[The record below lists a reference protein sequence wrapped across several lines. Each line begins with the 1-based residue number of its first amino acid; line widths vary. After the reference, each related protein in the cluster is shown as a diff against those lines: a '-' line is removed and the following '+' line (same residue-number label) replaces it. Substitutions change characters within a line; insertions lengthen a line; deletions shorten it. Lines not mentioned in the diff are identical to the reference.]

1 MEEENISDKKNQN
14 KEKTI
19 NLEKFHNTKEEE
31 VGITEFMCP
40 ENPGFKCVLKHRYSD
55 FIVNE
60 IGMDGKVVWI
70 KESQEDINNKL
81 EEEKKESEKNIKED
95 LTEEKADEIINSKFS
110 QFLDEKEKEELSKL
124 ISNFILK
131 IHQINDCI
139 EVTYAEDKDKRKQ
152 LHECIRQYFPFLDS
166 ETVEYKEKKEKKIK
180 ISYMKRENMFKR
192 RKIFPDKNKNI
203 LLFSL
208 LKRNIDTIGAIEYIS
223 RLLHRTHKTIKFAG
237 NKDKRGITTQR
248 ISSFNTLP
256 SEIVSMTKNK
266 RWNKNIEISNFSFS
280 DKELRLGLLKGN
292 QFCVCF
298 RFVEGLKDIKSDLDL
313 ITNSINEKGFINYF
327 GMQRFGVGNVSTHI
341 IGKYV
346 IKKLWKEAFAK
357 ILSTDNMF
365 DAMKQV
371 GLSTNDVEK
380 EIFDLEDKNKQMTII
395 TDILKILPKFTNES
409 KLLFNYKKIGKNSY
423 QSSFN
428 SLSKQ
433 LQVLYP
439 HSYQS
444 YIWNMTVSYRIKKY
458 GRKLI
463 IGDIV
468 KKHESLYQEK
478 NQEED
483 CDIVDEEENENTD
496 KKSKK
501 NEKNVN
507 DKDDNNNEKMDKI
520 FTDNF
525 DYITEENI
533 DKYNFDDLVIPIVG
547 YEIYYPKNDIKDYI
561 EELLKKDELSFKDF
575 EYQVVNF
582 NSTGYFRKVIEKPL
596 NKVTYEIINHDDPD
610 IDLQT
615 PYYNVES
622 HPKVSGD
629 KYTSI
634 RFVFQLPQSTY
645 ATMLFRELT
654 KISSSGS
661 YQAGLSKN
669 IKETK
674 DN

>member
-1 MEEENISDKKNQN
+1 MEEKNNLENKSQN

-19 NLEKFHNTKEEE
+19 NLEKFNNTKEEE

-70 KESQEDINNKL
+70 KESPEDIKNHFVENK
-81 EEEKKESEKNIKED
+81 EGEKNKEE
-95 LTEEKADEIINSKFS
+95 LTEEKAEEIIKNKFS
-110 QFLDEKEKEELSKL
+110 QFLDEKERENLSKL
-124 ISNFILK
+124 VSNYLLK
-131 IHQINDCI
+131 IHQANDSI
-139 EVTYAEDKDKRKQ
+139 EVTFVEEKDKRRQ
-152 LHECIRQYFPFLDS
+152 LHENIREFFPFLDS
-166 ETVEYKEKKEKKIK
+166 ETIEYKEKKEKKIQ
-180 ISYMKRENMFKR
+180 ISYMKKENMFKR
-192 RKIFPDKNKNI
+192 RKVFPDKNKNI

-208 LKRNIDTIGAIEYIS
+208 LKRNMDTIGAIEYIS

-248 ISSFNTLP
+248 ISSYNTLP
-256 SEIVSMTKNK
+256 NEVINLTKNK
-266 RWNKNIEISNFSFS
+266 RWNKNIEISNYSFS

-298 RFVEGLKDIKSDLDL
+298 RFVEGLKDLKSDLDL
-313 ITNSINEKGFINYF
+313 ITKSINEKGFINYF
-327 GMQRFGVGNVSTHI
+327 GMQRFGVGSVSTHI

-346 IKKLWKEAFAK
+346 IKKLWKEAFSK
-357 ILSTDNMF
+357 ILSSENMF

-380 EIFDLEDKNKQMTII
+380 EIFDLEDKNKQMTLI

-423 QSSFN
+423 QSAFK

-444 YIWNMTVSYRIKKY
+444 YIWNKTVSYRISKY

-483 CDIVDEEENENTD
+483 CDIGEEEENED
-496 KKSKK
+496 KKNKIEDEKK
-501 NEKNVN
+501 KEKWT
-507 DKDDNNNEKMDKI
+507 KFSLI
-520 FTDNF
+520 
-525 DYITEENI
+525 ILI
-533 DKYNFDDLVIPIVG
+533 IS
-547 YEIYYPKNDIKDYI
+547 
-561 EELLKKDELSFKDF
+561 LKKIL
-575 EYQVVNF
+575 
-582 NSTGYFRKVIEKPL
+582 
-596 NKVTYEIINHDDPD
+596 INTN
-610 IDLQT
+610 L
-615 PYYNVES
+615 
-622 HPKVSGD
+622 
-629 KYTSI
+629 
-634 RFVFQLPQSTY
+634 
-645 ATMLFRELT
+645 
-654 KISSSGS
+654 KI
-661 YQAGLSKN
+661 
-669 IKETK
+669 
-674 DN
+674 

>member
-1 MEEENISDKKNQN
+1 MEEENKIEEKNENKKV
-14 KEKTI
+14 EKTI
-19 NLEKFHNTKEEE
+19 NLEKFNNTKEEE

-60 IGMDGKVVWI
+60 IDVNGNVVWL
-70 KESQEDINNKL
+70 KESNEDINDSNIISS
-81 EEEKKESEKNIKED
+81 EKKEGED
-95 LTEEKADEIINSKFS
+95 RKIEQLNEEKAEEIIKKIFS
-110 QFLDEKEKEELSKL
+110 TFLNEKEREDLNKL
-124 ISNFILK
+124 IVNYIYK
-131 IHQINDCI
+131 QHQINDSI
-139 EVTYAEDKDKRKQ
+139 EVNFIEDKEKRRQ
-152 LHECIRQYFPFLDS
+152 LHENIREHFPFLDS
-166 ETVEYKEKKEKKIK
+166 QTIEDKEIKEKKIK
-180 ISYMKRENMFKR
+180 ITYMTKQNMFKR
-192 RKIFPDKNKNI
+192 RKVFPDKNKNI

-208 LKRNIDTIGAIEYIS
+208 LKRNMDTIGAVEYIS
-223 RLLHRTHKTIKFAG
+223 RLLHRTQKTIKFAG

-248 ISSFNTLP
+248 LSSFNTLP
-256 SEIVSMTKNK
+256 NEIISLTKNK
-266 RWNKNIEISNFSFS
+266 RWNKNLEISNFSFS

-313 ITNSINEKGFINYF
+313 ITKSINEKGFINYF

-341 IGKYV
+341 IGKYI
-346 IKKLWKEAFAK
+346 IKKKWKEAFAK
-357 ILSTDNMF
+357 IISTDNMF

-371 GLSTNDVEK
+371 GLGKDVEK
-380 EIFDLEDKNKQMTII
+380 EIFDIEDKTKQMTII

-409 KLLFNYKKIGKNSY
+409 KLLFNYKKCGKNSY
-423 QSSFN
+423 QSSFK

-444 YIWNMTVSYRIKKY
+444 YIWNMTVSYRISKY

-483 CDIVDEEENENTD
+483 CDIQEEEDKNENSE
-496 KKSKK
+496 KKL
-501 NEKNVN
+501 
-507 DKDDNNNEKMDKI
+507 EKMDKI

-533 DKYNFDDLVIPIVG
+533 NKYSFYDLVIPIVG

-561 EELLKKDELSFKDF
+561 EDLLKKDDLSFKDF
-575 EYQVVNF
+575 EYQAVNF

-596 NKVTYEIINHDDPD
+596 NVVSYDIIKHDDPD

-615 PYYNVES
+615 PYYNVEP

-654 KISSSGS
+654 KSSSSGS

-669 IKETK
+669 IKESK

>member
-1 MEEENISDKKNQN
+1 MEEKNNSETKN
-14 KEKTI
+14 KEKEREI
-19 NLEKFHNTKEEE
+19 NLEKFNHIREEE
-31 VGITEFMCP
+31 VGITQFMCP
-40 ENPGFKCVLKHRYSD
+40 ENPGFKCILKHRYSD

-60 IGMDGKVVWI
+60 IGVDGKVVWI
-70 KESQEDINNKL
+70 KESPQDIQLVENK
-81 EEEKKESEKNIKED
+81 EGDKEKKEE
-95 LTEEKADEIINSKFS
+95 LTEEKAEEIIKNIFS
-110 QFLDEKEKEELSKL
+110 EFLNEKEREGLSKL
-124 ISNFILK
+124 VSNYLLK
-131 IHQINDCI
+131 VHVLNDSI
-139 EVTYAEDKDKRKQ
+139 EVTFMDDKEKRKK
-152 LHECIRQYFPFLDS
+152 LHETIREYFPFLDS
-166 ETVEYKEKKEKKIK
+166 ETIEYKEIKIKRIK
-180 ISYMKRENMFKR
+180 ISYMTKQNMFKR
-192 RKIFPDKNKNI
+192 RKVFPDKNKNV

-208 LKRNIDTIGAIEYIS
+208 LKRNMDTIGAIDYVS
-223 RLLHRTHKTIKFAG
+223 RLLHRTPKTIKFAG

-248 ISSFNTLP
+248 ISSYNTLP
-256 SEIVSMTKNK
+256 NEVINITKNK
-266 RWNKNIEISNFSFS
+266 RWNKNIEISNFAFS

-292 QFCVCF
+292 QFCICF
-298 RFVEGLKDIKSDLDL
+298 RFVEGLKNLKEDLDL
-313 ITNSINEKGFINYF
+313 ITKSINEKGFINYF
-327 GMQRFGVGNVSTHI
+327 GMQRFGVGNISTHI
-341 IGKYV
+341 IGKFV
-346 IKKLWKEAFAK
+346 IKKLWKEAFIK
-357 ILSTDNMF
+357 IVSTDNMF
-365 DAMKQV
+365 EAMKQV
-371 GLSTNDVEK
+371 GLNTNDVEK

-395 TDILKILPKFTNES
+395 TDILKILPKFTNEN

-423 QSSFN
+423 QSAFK

-444 YIWNMTVSYRIKKY
+444 YIWNMSVSYRLSKY

-463 IGDIV
+463 VGDIV

-483 CDIVDEEENENTD
+483 CDCEEEENDEKKKTLEND
-496 KKSKK
+496 NKS
-501 NEKNVN
+501 EKI
-507 DKDDNNNEKMDKI
+507 DKI
-520 FTDNF
+520 FSDNF

-533 DKYNFDDLVIPIVG
+533 NKYSFEDLVIPIVG
-547 YEIYYPKNDIKDYI
+547 YEIYYPKNDVKDYI

-575 EYQVVNF
+575 EYQAVNF

-596 NKVTYEIINHDDPD
+596 NKVTYEIITHDDPD

-615 PYYNVES
+615 PYYNVEP
-622 HPKVSGD
+622 HPKVSGN

-654 KISSSGS
+654 KRSSSGS

-669 IKETK
+669 IKENK

>member
-1 MEEENISDKKNQN
+1 
-14 KEKTI
+14 
-19 NLEKFHNTKEEE
+19 
-31 VGITEFMCP
+31 MCP

-60 IGMDGKVVWI
+60 IDVNGNVVWL
-70 KESQEDINNKL
+70 KESNENINTNVISS
-81 EEEKKESEKNIKED
+81 EKKEGEDKNEE
-95 LTEEKADEIINSKFS
+95 LNEEKVDEIIKNIFS
-110 QFLDEKEKEELSKL
+110 EFLNEKEKESLNKL
-124 ISNFILK
+124 ITNYIYK
-131 IHQINDCI
+131 QHQINDSI
-139 EVTYAEDKDKRKQ
+139 EVNFIEDKDKRRK
-152 LHECIRQYFPFLDS
+152 LHESIREHFPFLDS
-166 ETVEYKEKKEKKIK
+166 STIENKEIKEKKIK
-180 ISYMKRENMFKR
+180 ITYMTKQNMFKR
-192 RKIFPDKNKNI
+192 RKVFPDKNKNI

-208 LKRNIDTIGAIEYIS
+208 LKRNMDTIGAIEYIS

-248 ISSFNTLP
+248 LSSFNTLP
-256 SEIVSMTKNK
+256 NEIISLTKNK
-266 RWNKNIEISNFSFS
+266 RWNKNLEISNFSFS

-298 RFVEGLKDIKSDLDL
+298 RFVEGLKNIKSDLDL
-313 ITNSINEKGFINYF
+313 ITKSINEKGFINYF
-327 GMQRFGVGNVSTHI
+327 GMQRFGVGNISTHI
-341 IGKYV
+341 IGKYI
-346 IKKLWKEAFAK
+346 IKKKWKEAFAA
-357 ILSTDNMF
+357 IISTDNMF
-365 DAMKQV
+365 DAMKQI
-371 GLSTNDVEK
+371 GLGKDVEK
-380 EIFDLEDKNKQMTII
+380 EIFDIEDKTKQMTII

-409 KLLFNYKKIGKNSY
+409 KLLSNYKKCGKNSY
-423 QSSFN
+423 QSSFK

-444 YIWNMTVSYRIKKY
+444 YIWNMTVSYRISKY

-483 CDIVDEEENENTD
+483 CDIPEEEDKNEN
-496 KKSKK
+496 S
-501 NEKNVN
+501 EKQI
-507 DKDDNNNEKMDKI
+507 EKMDKI

-533 DKYNFDDLVIPIVG
+533 NKYNFDDLVIPIVG
-547 YEIYYPKNDIKDYI
+547 YEIYYPKNDIKNYI
-561 EELLKKDELSFKDF
+561 EDLLKKDDLSFKDF
-575 EYQVVNF
+575 EYQAVNF

-596 NKVTYEIINHDDPD
+596 NVVSYEIIKHDDPD

-615 PYYNVES
+615 PYYNVEP

-654 KISSSGS
+654 KSSSSGS

-669 IKETK
+669 IKESK

>member
-1 MEEENISDKKNQN
+1 MEVENNLEKKNQN
-14 KEKTI
+14 KEKVI
-19 NLEKFHNTKEEE
+19 NLEKFNNIKEEE

-40 ENPGFKCVLKHRYSD
+40 ANPGFKCVLKHRYSD

-70 KESQEDINNKL
+70 KESQEDISNILAENK
-81 EEEKKESEKNIKED
+81 EEDKIKKEE
-95 LTEEKADEIINSKFS
+95 LTEEKAEEIIKNKFS
-110 QFLDEKEKEELSKL
+110 QFLNGKEKEGLSNL
-124 ISNFILK
+124 VSNYILK
-131 IHQINDCI
+131 VHQVNDSI
-139 EVTYAEDKDKRKQ
+139 EVNFLDDKDKRRQ
-152 LHECIRQYFPFLDS
+152 LHENIREYFPFLDS
-166 ETVEYKEKKEKKIK
+166 ETIEYKEIKEKKIK
-180 ISYMKRENMFKR
+180 IRYMTKENMFKR
-192 RKIFPDKNKNI
+192 RKVFPDKNKNI

-208 LKRNIDTIGAIEYIS
+208 LKRNMDTIGAIEYIS
-223 RLLHRTHKTIKFAG
+223 RLLHRTPKTIKFAG

-248 ISSFNTLP
+248 ISCYNTLP
-256 SEIVSMTKNK
+256 NEVINITKNK
-266 RWNKNIEISNFSFS
+266 RWNKNVEISNFSFS

-298 RFVEGLKDIKSDLDL
+298 RFVEGLKNIKSDLDL
-313 ITNSINEKGFINYF
+313 ITKSINEKGFINYF
-327 GMQRFGVGNVSTHI
+327 GMQRFGVGNVPTHI
-341 IGKYV
+341 IGKFV

-357 ILSTDNMF
+357 ILTTEAMF

-371 GLSTNDVEK
+371 GLTAIDVQK

-395 TDILKILPKFTNES
+395 TDILKILPKFTNEN

-423 QSSFN
+423 QSAFK

-444 YIWNMTVSYRIKKY
+444 YIWNKTVSHRISKY

-483 CDIVDEEENENTD
+483 CDIGDEEENDD
-496 KKSKK
+496 KKNKIK
-501 NEKNVN
+501 EEENK
-507 DKDDNNNEKMDKI
+507 NEKMDKI
-520 FTDNF
+520 FIDNF
-525 DYITEENI
+525 DYITEGNI
-533 DKYNFDDLVIPIVG
+533 NKYKFEDLVIPIVG

-575 EYQVVNF
+575 EYQSVNF

-596 NKVTYEIINHDDPD
+596 NNVTYEIINHDEPD

-615 PYYNVES
+615 PYYNVEP
-622 HPKVSGD
+622 HPKVSGS

-654 KISSSGS
+654 KKSSSGT
-661 YQAGLSKN
+661 YQAGLSKD
-669 IKETK
+669 IKESK
-674 DN
+674 ENQ

>member
-1 MEEENISDKKNQN
+1 MEVENNLEKKNQN
-14 KEKTI
+14 KEKVI
-19 NLEKFHNTKEEE
+19 NLEKFNNIKEEE

-70 KESQEDINNKL
+70 KESQEDISNILAENK
-81 EEEKKESEKNIKED
+81 EEDKIKKEE
-95 LTEEKADEIINSKFS
+95 LTEEKAEEIIKNKFS
-110 QFLDEKEKEELSKL
+110 QFLNGKEKEGLSNL
-124 ISNFILK
+124 VSNYILK
-131 IHQINDCI
+131 VHQVNDSI
-139 EVTYAEDKDKRKQ
+139 EVNFLDDKDKRRQ
-152 LHECIRQYFPFLDS
+152 LHENIREYFPFLDS
-166 ETVEYKEKKEKKIK
+166 ETIEYKEIKEKKIK
-180 ISYMKRENMFKR
+180 IRYMTKENMFKR
-192 RKIFPDKNKNI
+192 RKVFPDKNKNI

-208 LKRNIDTIGAIEYIS
+208 LKRNMDTIGAIEYIS
-223 RLLHRTHKTIKFAG
+223 RLLHRTPKTIKFAG

-248 ISSFNTLP
+248 ISCYNTLP
-256 SEIVSMTKNK
+256 NEVINITKNK
-266 RWNKNIEISNFSFS
+266 RWNKNVEISNFSFS

-298 RFVEGLKDIKSDLDL
+298 RFVEGLKNIKSDLDL
-313 ITNSINEKGFINYF
+313 ITKSINEKGFINYF
-327 GMQRFGVGNVSTHI
+327 GMQRFGVGNVPTHI
-341 IGKYV
+341 IGKFV

-357 ILSTDNMF
+357 ILTTEAMF

-371 GLSTNDVEK
+371 GLTAIDVQK

-395 TDILKILPKFTNES
+395 TDILKILPKFTNEN

-423 QSSFN
+423 QSAFK

-444 YIWNMTVSYRIKKY
+444 YIWNKTVSHRISKY

-483 CDIVDEEENENTD
+483 CDIGDEEENDD
-496 KKSKK
+496 KKNKIK
-501 NEKNVN
+501 EEENK
-507 DKDDNNNEKMDKI
+507 NEKMDKI
-520 FTDNF
+520 FIDNF
-525 DYITEENI
+525 DYITEGNI
-533 DKYNFDDLVIPIVG
+533 NKYKFEDLVIPIVG

-575 EYQVVNF
+575 EYQSVNF

-596 NKVTYEIINHDDPD
+596 NNVTYEIINHDEPD

-615 PYYNVES
+615 PYYNVEP
-622 HPKVSGD
+622 HPKVSGS

-654 KISSSGS
+654 KKSSSGT
-661 YQAGLSKN
+661 YQAGLSKD
-669 IKETK
+669 IKESK
-674 DN
+674 ENQ

>member
-1 MEEENISDKKNQN
+1 MEEENKIEEKNKNKKV
-14 KEKTI
+14 EKTI
-19 NLEKFHNTKEEE
+19 NLEKFNNTKEEE

-60 IGMDGKVVWI
+60 IDVNGNVVWL
-70 KESQEDINNKL
+70 KESNEDINDSNIISS
-81 EEEKKESEKNIKED
+81 EKKEGED
-95 LTEEKADEIINSKFS
+95 GKIEQLNEEKAEEIIKKIFS
-110 QFLDEKEKEELSKL
+110 SFLNEKEREDLNKL
-124 ISNFILK
+124 IVNYIYK
-131 IHQINDCI
+131 QHQINDSI
-139 EVTYAEDKDKRKQ
+139 EVNFIEDKEKRRQ
-152 LHECIRQYFPFLDS
+152 LHENIREHFPFLDS
-166 ETVEYKEKKEKKIK
+166 QTIEDKEIKEKKIK
-180 ISYMKRENMFKR
+180 ITYMTKQNMFKR
-192 RKIFPDKNKNI
+192 RKVFPDKNKNI

-208 LKRNIDTIGAIEYIS
+208 LKRNMDTIGAVEYIS
-223 RLLHRTHKTIKFAG
+223 RLLHRTQKTIKFAG

-248 ISSFNTLP
+248 LSSFNTLP
-256 SEIVSMTKNK
+256 KEIISLTKNK
-266 RWNKNIEISNFSFS
+266 RWNKNLEISNFSFS

-313 ITNSINEKGFINYF
+313 ITKSINEKGFINYF

-341 IGKYV
+341 IGKYI
-346 IKKLWKEAFAK
+346 IKKKWKEAFAK
-357 ILSTDNMF
+357 IISTDNMF

-371 GLSTNDVEK
+371 GLGKDVEK
-380 EIFDLEDKNKQMTII
+380 EIFDIEDKTKQMTII

-409 KLLFNYKKIGKNSY
+409 KLLFNYKKCGKNSY
-423 QSSFN
+423 QSSFK

-444 YIWNMTVSYRIKKY
+444 YIWNMTVSYRISKY

-483 CDIVDEEENENTD
+483 CDIQEEEDKNENSE
-496 KKSKK
+496 KKL
-501 NEKNVN
+501 
-507 DKDDNNNEKMDKI
+507 EKMDKI

-533 DKYNFDDLVIPIVG
+533 NKYSFYDLVIPIVG

-561 EELLKKDELSFKDF
+561 EDLLKKDDLSFKDF
-575 EYQVVNF
+575 EYQAVNF

-596 NKVTYEIINHDDPD
+596 NVVSYDIIKHDDPD

-615 PYYNVES
+615 PYYNVEP

-654 KISSSGS
+654 KSSSSGS

-669 IKETK
+669 IKESK

>member
-1 MEEENISDKKNQN
+1 MEEENKIEEKNENKKV
-14 KEKTI
+14 EKTI
-19 NLEKFHNTKEEE
+19 NLEKFNNTKEEE

-60 IGMDGKVVWI
+60 IDVNGNVVWL
-70 KESQEDINNKL
+70 KESNEDINDSNIISS
-81 EEEKKESEKNIKED
+81 EKKEGED
-95 LTEEKADEIINSKFS
+95 GKIEQLNEEKAEEIIKKIFS
-110 QFLDEKEKEELSKL
+110 SFLNEKEREDLNKL
-124 ISNFILK
+124 IVNYIYK
-131 IHQINDCI
+131 QHQINDSI
-139 EVTYAEDKDKRKQ
+139 EVNFIEDKEKRRQ
-152 LHECIRQYFPFLDS
+152 LHENIREHFPFLDS
-166 ETVEYKEKKEKKIK
+166 QTIEDKEIKEKKIK
-180 ISYMKRENMFKR
+180 ITYMTKQNMFKR
-192 RKIFPDKNKNI
+192 RKVFPDKNKNI

-208 LKRNIDTIGAIEYIS
+208 LKRNMDTIGAVEYIS
-223 RLLHRTHKTIKFAG
+223 RLLHRTQKTIKFAG

-248 ISSFNTLP
+248 LSSFNTLP
-256 SEIVSMTKNK
+256 NEIISLTKNK
-266 RWNKNIEISNFSFS
+266 RWNKNLEISNFSFS

-313 ITNSINEKGFINYF
+313 ITKSINEKGFINYF

-341 IGKYV
+341 IGKYI
-346 IKKLWKEAFAK
+346 IKKKWKEAFAK
-357 ILSTDNMF
+357 IISTDNMF

-371 GLSTNDVEK
+371 GLGKDVEK
-380 EIFDLEDKNKQMTII
+380 EIFDIEDKTKQMTII

-409 KLLFNYKKIGKNSY
+409 KLLFNYKKCGKNSY
-423 QSSFN
+423 QSSFK

-444 YIWNMTVSYRIKKY
+444 YIWNMTVSYRISKY

-483 CDIVDEEENENTD
+483 CDIQEEEDKNENSE
-496 KKSKK
+496 KKL
-501 NEKNVN
+501 
-507 DKDDNNNEKMDKI
+507 EKMDKI

-533 DKYNFDDLVIPIVG
+533 NKYSFYDLVIPIVG

-561 EELLKKDELSFKDF
+561 EDLLKKDDLSFKDF
-575 EYQVVNF
+575 EYQAVNF

-596 NKVTYEIINHDDPD
+596 NVVSYDIIKHDDPD

-615 PYYNVES
+615 PYYNVEP

-654 KISSSGS
+654 KSSSSGS

-669 IKETK
+669 IKESK
-674 DN
+674 DNY

>member
-1 MEEENISDKKNQN
+1 MEEENKIEEKNENKKT
-14 KEKTI
+14 EKQI
-19 NLEKFHNTKEEE
+19 NLEKFNNTKEEE

-60 IGMDGKVVWI
+60 IDVNGNVVWL
-70 KESQEDINNKL
+70 KESNENINTNVISS
-81 EEEKKESEKNIKED
+81 EKKEGEDKNEE
-95 LTEEKADEIINSKFS
+95 LNEEKVDEIIKNIFS
-110 QFLDEKEKEELSKL
+110 EFLNEKEKESLNKL
-124 ISNFILK
+124 ITNYIYK
-131 IHQINDCI
+131 QHQINDSI
-139 EVTYAEDKDKRKQ
+139 EVNFIEDKDKRRK
-152 LHECIRQYFPFLDS
+152 LHESIREHFPFLDS
-166 ETVEYKEKKEKKIK
+166 STIENKEIKEKKIK
-180 ISYMKRENMFKR
+180 ITYMTKQNMFKR
-192 RKIFPDKNKNI
+192 RKVFPDKNKNI

-208 LKRNIDTIGAIEYIS
+208 LKRNMDTIGAIEYIS

-248 ISSFNTLP
+248 LSSFNTLP
-256 SEIVSMTKNK
+256 NEIISLTKNK
-266 RWNKNIEISNFSFS
+266 RWNKNLEISNFSFS

-298 RFVEGLKDIKSDLDL
+298 RFVEGLKNIKSDLDL
-313 ITNSINEKGFINYF
+313 ITKSINEKGFINYF
-327 GMQRFGVGNVSTHI
+327 GMQRFGVGNISTHI
-341 IGKYV
+341 IGKYI
-346 IKKLWKEAFAK
+346 IKKKWKEAFAA
-357 ILSTDNMF
+357 IISTDNMF
-365 DAMKQV
+365 DAMKQI
-371 GLSTNDVEK
+371 GLGKDVEK
-380 EIFDLEDKNKQMTII
+380 EIFDIEDKTKQMTII

-409 KLLFNYKKIGKNSY
+409 KLLSNYKKCGKNSY
-423 QSSFN
+423 QSSFK

-444 YIWNMTVSYRIKKY
+444 YIWNMTVSYRISKY

-483 CDIVDEEENENTD
+483 CDIPEEEDKNEN
-496 KKSKK
+496 S
-501 NEKNVN
+501 EKQI
-507 DKDDNNNEKMDKI
+507 EKMDKI

-533 DKYNFDDLVIPIVG
+533 NKYNFDDLVIPIVG
-547 YEIYYPKNDIKDYI
+547 YEIYYPKNDIKNYI
-561 EELLKKDELSFKDF
+561 EDLLKKDDLSFKDF
-575 EYQVVNF
+575 EYQAVNF

-596 NKVTYEIINHDDPD
+596 NVVSYEIIKHDDPD

-615 PYYNVES
+615 PYYNVEP

-654 KISSSGS
+654 KSSSSGS

-669 IKETK
+669 IKESK

>member
-1 MEEENISDKKNQN
+1 MEEENNPEKKNQN
-14 KEKTI
+14 KEKVI
-19 NLEKFHNTKEEE
+19 NLDKFNNTKEEE

-60 IGMDGKVVWI
+60 IGVDGKVVWI
-70 KESQEDINNKL
+70 KESENDLNNQLVENK
-81 EEEKKESEKNIKED
+81 EGEKKEE
-95 LTEEKADEIINSKFS
+95 LTEEKAEEIINNNFS
-110 QFLDEKEKEELSKL
+110 QFLDENEKESLSKL
-124 ISNFILK
+124 ISNYILK
-131 IHQINDCI
+131 IHQTNDSI
-139 EVTYAEDKDKRKQ
+139 EVNFIDDKDKRRQ
-152 LHECIRQYFPFLDS
+152 LHENIRQYFPFLDS
-166 ETVEYKEKKEKKIK
+166 ETIEYKEIKEKKIK
-180 ISYMKRENMFKR
+180 ISYMTKQNMFKR
-192 RKIFPDKNKNI
+192 RKIFPDKNKNV

-208 LKRNIDTIGAIEYIS
+208 LKRNIDTIGAIEYVS
-223 RLLHRTHKTIKFAG
+223 RLLHRTPKTIKFAG

-256 SEIVSMTKNK
+256 NELINLTKNK
-266 RWNKNIEISNFSFS
+266 RWNKNIEINNFSFS

-298 RFVEGLKDIKSDLDL
+298 RFVEGLNDIKKNLDL

-327 GMQRFGVGNVSTHI
+327 GMQRFGVGNTSTHI
-341 IGKYV
+341 IGKSI

-357 ILSTDNMF
+357 IISTDNMF
-365 DAMKQV
+365 EAMKQI
-371 GLSTNDVEK
+371 GLKTNDVEK
-380 EIFDLEDKNKQMTII
+380 EIFDLEDKNKQMTLI

-423 QSSFN
+423 QSSFK

-444 YIWNMTVSYRIKKY
+444 YIWNKTVSYRISKY

-483 CDIVDEEENENTD
+483 CDCGEEDN
-496 KKSKK
+496 
-501 NEKNVN
+501 NEKNKTN
-507 DKDDNNNEKMDKI
+507 ENEKNENKNEKMDKI

-533 DKYNFDDLVIPIVG
+533 NKYNFEDLVIPIVG
-547 YEIYYPKNDIKDYI
+547 YEIYYPKNDIKSYI

-575 EYQVVNF
+575 EYQAVNF
-582 NSTGYFRKVIEKPL
+582 NSTGYFRKVVEKPL
-596 NKVTYEIINHDDPD
+596 NNISYEIITHDDPD

-615 PYYNVES
+615 PYYNVEP
-622 HPKVSGD
+622 HPKVSGS

-654 KISSSGS
+654 KSSSSGT

-669 IKETK
+669 IKDIK
-674 DN
+674 DSY

>member
-1 MEEENISDKKNQN
+1 MEEENKIEEKNENKK

-19 NLEKFHNTKEEE
+19 NLEKFNNTKEEE

-60 IGMDGKVVWI
+60 IDVNGNVVWL
-70 KESQEDINNKL
+70 KESNEDINNNNIISS
-81 EEEKKESEKNIKED
+81 EKKEGED
-95 LTEEKADEIINSKFS
+95 GKIEELNEEKADEIIKKIFS
-110 QFLDEKEKEELSKL
+110 EFLNEKEREDLNKL
-124 ISNFILK
+124 IVNYIYK
-131 IHQINDCI
+131 QHQINDSI
-139 EVTYAEDKDKRKQ
+139 EVNFIEDKDKRRQ
-152 LHECIRQYFPFLDS
+152 LHESIREHFPFLDS
-166 ETVEYKEKKEKKIK
+166 QTIEDKEIKEKKIK
-180 ISYMKRENMFKR
+180 ITYMTKQNMFKR
-192 RKIFPDKNKNI
+192 RKVFPDKNKNI

-208 LKRNIDTIGAIEYIS
+208 LKRNMDTIGAVEYIS
-223 RLLHRTHKTIKFAG
+223 RLLHRTQKTIKFAG

-248 ISSFNTLP
+248 LSSFNTLP
-256 SEIVSMTKNK
+256 NEIITLTKNK
-266 RWNKNIEISNFSFS
+266 RWNKNLEISNFSFS

-313 ITNSINEKGFINYF
+313 ITKSINEKGFINYF

-341 IGKYV
+341 IGKYI
-346 IKKLWKEAFAK
+346 IKKKWKEAFSR
-357 ILSTDNMF
+357 IISTDNMF

-371 GLSTNDVEK
+371 GLGKDVEK
-380 EIFDLEDKNKQMTII
+380 EIFEIEDKTKQMTII

-409 KLLFNYKKIGKNSY
+409 KLLFNYKKCGKNSY
-423 QSSFN
+423 QSSFK

-444 YIWNMTVSYRIKKY
+444 YIWNMTVSYRISKY

-483 CDIVDEEENENTD
+483 CDIQEDEEKNENNENSE
-496 KKSKK
+496 KKL
-501 NEKNVN
+501 
-507 DKDDNNNEKMDKI
+507 EKMDKI

-533 DKYNFDDLVIPIVG
+533 NKYSFYDLVIPIVG
-547 YEIYYPKNDIKDYI
+547 YEIYYPKNDVKDYI
-561 EELLKKDELSFKDF
+561 EDLLKKDDLSFKDF
-575 EYQVVNF
+575 EYQAVNF

-596 NKVTYEIINHDDPD
+596 NVVSYDIIKHDDPD

-615 PYYNVES
+615 PYYNVEP

-654 KISSSGS
+654 KSSSSGS

-669 IKETK
+669 IKESK

>member
-1 MEEENISDKKNQN
+1 MEEENKIEEKNENKKV
-14 KEKTI
+14 EKTI
-19 NLEKFHNTKEEE
+19 NLEKFNNTKEEE

-60 IGMDGKVVWI
+60 IDVNGNVVWL
-70 KESQEDINNKL
+70 KESNEDINDSNIISS
-81 EEEKKESEKNIKED
+81 EKKEGED
-95 LTEEKADEIINSKFS
+95 GKIEQLNEEKAEEIIKKIFS
-110 QFLDEKEKEELSKL
+110 SFLNEKEREDLNKL
-124 ISNFILK
+124 IVNYIYK
-131 IHQINDCI
+131 QHQINDSI
-139 EVTYAEDKDKRKQ
+139 EVNFIEDKEKRRQ
-152 LHECIRQYFPFLDS
+152 LHENIREHFPFLDS
-166 ETVEYKEKKEKKIK
+166 QTIEDKEIKEKKIK
-180 ISYMKRENMFKR
+180 ITYMTKQNMFKR
-192 RKIFPDKNKNI
+192 RKVFPDKNKNI

-208 LKRNIDTIGAIEYIS
+208 LKRNMDTIGAVEYIS
-223 RLLHRTHKTIKFAG
+223 RLLHRTQKTIKFAG

-248 ISSFNTLP
+248 LSSFNTLP
-256 SEIVSMTKNK
+256 NEIISLTKNK
-266 RWNKNIEISNFSFS
+266 RWNKNLEISNFSFS

-313 ITNSINEKGFINYF
+313 ITKSINEKGFINYF

-341 IGKYV
+341 IGKYI
-346 IKKLWKEAFAK
+346 IKKKWKEAFAK
-357 ILSTDNMF
+357 IISTDNMF

-371 GLSTNDVEK
+371 GLGKDVEK
-380 EIFDLEDKNKQMTII
+380 EIFDIEDKAKQMTII

-409 KLLFNYKKIGKNSY
+409 KLLFNYKKCGKNSY
-423 QSSFN
+423 QSSFK

-444 YIWNMTVSYRIKKY
+444 YIWNMTVSYRISKY

-483 CDIVDEEENENTD
+483 CDIQEEEDKNENSE
-496 KKSKK
+496 KKL
-501 NEKNVN
+501 
-507 DKDDNNNEKMDKI
+507 EKMDKI

-533 DKYNFDDLVIPIVG
+533 NKYSFYDLVIPIVG

-561 EELLKKDELSFKDF
+561 EDLLKKDDLSFKDF
-575 EYQVVNF
+575 EYQAVNF

-596 NKVTYEIINHDDPD
+596 NVVSYDIIKHDDPD

-622 HPKVSGD
+622 HPKVSGN

-634 RFVFQLPQSTY
+634 RFIFQLPQSTY

-654 KISSSGS
+654 KSSSSGS

-669 IKETK
+669 IKESK

>member
-1 MEEENISDKKNQN
+1 MEEKNNLENKSQN

-19 NLEKFHNTKEEE
+19 NLEKFNNTKEEE

-70 KESQEDINNKL
+70 KESPEDIKNQFVENK
-81 EEEKKESEKNIKED
+81 EGEKNKEE
-95 LTEEKADEIINSKFS
+95 LTEEKAEEIIKNKFS
-110 QFLDEKEKEELSKL
+110 QFLDEKERENLSKL
-124 ISNFILK
+124 VSNYLLK
-131 IHQINDCI
+131 IHQANDSI
-139 EVTYAEDKDKRKQ
+139 EVTFVEEKDKRRQ
-152 LHECIRQYFPFLDS
+152 LHENIREFFPFLDS
-166 ETVEYKEKKEKKIK
+166 ETIEYKEKKEKKIQ
-180 ISYMKRENMFKR
+180 ISYMKKENMFKR
-192 RKIFPDKNKNI
+192 RKVFPDKNKNI

-208 LKRNIDTIGAIEYIS
+208 LKRNMDTIGAIEYIS

-248 ISSFNTLP
+248 ISSYNTLP
-256 SEIVSMTKNK
+256 NEVINLTKNK
-266 RWNKNIEISNFSFS
+266 RWNKNIEISNYSFS

-298 RFVEGLKDIKSDLDL
+298 RFVEGLKDLKSDLDL
-313 ITNSINEKGFINYF
+313 ITKSINEKGFINYF
-327 GMQRFGVGNVSTHI
+327 GMQRFGVGSVSTHI

-346 IKKLWKEAFAK
+346 IKKLWKEAFSK
-357 ILSTDNMF
+357 ILSSENMF

-380 EIFDLEDKNKQMTII
+380 EIFDLEDKNKQMTLI

-423 QSSFN
+423 QSAFK

-444 YIWNMTVSYRIKKY
+444 YIWNKTVSYRISKY

-483 CDIVDEEENENTD
+483 CDIGEEEENED
-496 KKSKK
+496 KKNKIEDEKK
-501 NEKNVN
+501 K
-507 DKDDNNNEKMDKI
+507 EKMDKI

-533 DKYNFDDLVIPIVG
+533 NKYKFEDLVIPIVG

-561 EELLKKDELSFKDF
+561 EELLKQDELSFKDF
-575 EYQVVNF
+575 EIQSVNF

-596 NKVTYEIINHDDPD
+596 NNVSYEIIKHDDPD

-615 PYYNVES
+615 PYYNVEP

-654 KISSSGS
+654 KSSSSGS

-669 IKETK
+669 IKESK
-674 DN
+674 DNE

>member
-1 MEEENISDKKNQN
+1 MEEENNSDKK
-14 KEKTI
+14 KEKSI
-19 NLEKFHNTKEEE
+19 NLEKFNNTKEEE

-60 IGMDGKVVWI
+60 IGIDGKVVWI
-70 KESQEDINNKL
+70 KESQDNINNSLNDSDNK
-81 EEEKKESEKNIKED
+81 EEGKDQKEELTQEKSEEIIKNI
-95 LTEEKADEIINSKFS
+95 FS
-110 QFLDEKEKEELSKL
+110 EFLNEKEKEELSKMV
-124 ISNFILK
+124 INFIYK
-131 IHQINDCI
+131 QHQINDSI
-139 EVTYAEDKDKRKQ
+139 EVNFIEDKDKRRK
-152 LHECIRQYFPFLDS
+152 LHENIREKFPFLDS
-166 ETVEYKEKKEKKIK
+166 QTIEYKEKKEKKIK
-180 ISYMKRENMFKR
+180 ITYMTKQNMFKR
-192 RKIFPDKNKNI
+192 RKVFPDKNKNI

-208 LKRNIDTIGAIEYIS
+208 LKRNMDTIGAVEYVS
-223 RLLHRTHKTIKFAG
+223 RLLHRTPKTIKFAG
-237 NKDKRGITTQR
+237 NKDKRGITTQKL
-248 ISSFNTLP
+248 SCFNTLP
-256 SEIVSMTKNK
+256 NELIGLTKNK

-313 ITNSINEKGFINYF
+313 ITKSISEKGFINYF

-346 IKKLWKEAFAK
+346 IKKLWKEAFSK
-357 ILSTDNMF
+357 IISTDHMF
-365 DAMKQV
+365 EAMKQV
-371 GLSTNDVEK
+371 GLSSNDVEK
-380 EIFDLEDKNKQMTII
+380 EIFDIEDKSKQMTII

-409 KLLFNYKKIGKNSY
+409 KLLFNYKKCGKNSY

-444 YIWNMTVSYRIKKY
+444 YIWNMTVSYRISKY

-483 CDIVDEEENENTD
+483 CDILEDNEN
-496 KKSKK
+496 K
-501 NEKNVN
+501 NN
-507 DKDDNNNEKMDKI
+507 DDIKNEKMDKI

-525 DYITEENI
+525 DYITEDNI
-533 DKYNFDDLVIPIVG
+533 NKYSFEDLVIPIVG
-547 YEIYYPKNDIKDYI
+547 YEIYYPKNDIKNFI
-561 EELLKKDELSFKDF
+561 EELLKKDDLSFKDF
-575 EYQVVNF
+575 EYQAVNF

-596 NKVTYEIINHDDPD
+596 NNVSYEIINHDDPD

-615 PYYNVES
+615 PYYNIEA
-622 HPKVSGD
+622 HPKVSGN

-645 ATMLFRELT
+645 ATMLFREIT
-654 KISSSGS
+654 KSSSSGS

-669 IKETK
+669 IKESK
-674 DN
+674 NIA

>member
-1 MEEENISDKKNQN
+1 MEEENKIEEKNENKKV
-14 KEKTI
+14 EKTI
-19 NLEKFHNTKEEE
+19 NLEKFNNTKEEE

-60 IGMDGKVVWI
+60 IDVNGNVVWL
-70 KESQEDINNKL
+70 KESNEDINDSNIISS
-81 EEEKKESEKNIKED
+81 EKKEGED
-95 LTEEKADEIINSKFS
+95 RKIEQLNEEKAEEIIKKIFS
-110 QFLDEKEKEELSKL
+110 SFLNEKEREDLNKL
-124 ISNFILK
+124 IVNYIYK
-131 IHQINDCI
+131 QHQINDSI
-139 EVTYAEDKDKRKQ
+139 EVNFIEDKEKRRQ
-152 LHECIRQYFPFLDS
+152 LHENIREHFPFLDS
-166 ETVEYKEKKEKKIK
+166 QTIEDKEIKEKKIK
-180 ISYMKRENMFKR
+180 ITYMTKQNMFKR
-192 RKIFPDKNKNI
+192 RKVFPDKNKNI

-208 LKRNIDTIGAIEYIS
+208 LKRNMDTIGAVEYIS
-223 RLLHRTHKTIKFAG
+223 RLLHRTQKTIKFAG

-248 ISSFNTLP
+248 LSSFNTLP
-256 SEIVSMTKNK
+256 NEIISLTKNK
-266 RWNKNIEISNFSFS
+266 RWNKNLEISNFSFS

-313 ITNSINEKGFINYF
+313 ITKSINEKGFINYF

-341 IGKYV
+341 IGKYI
-346 IKKLWKEAFAK
+346 IKKKWKEAFAK
-357 ILSTDNMF
+357 IISTDNMF

-371 GLSTNDVEK
+371 GLGKDVEK
-380 EIFDLEDKNKQMTII
+380 EIFDIEDKTKQMTII

-409 KLLFNYKKIGKNSY
+409 KLLFNYKKCGKNSY
-423 QSSFN
+423 QSSFK

-444 YIWNMTVSYRIKKY
+444 YIWNMTVSYRISKY

-483 CDIVDEEENENTD
+483 CDIQEEEDKNENSE
-496 KKSKK
+496 KKL
-501 NEKNVN
+501 
-507 DKDDNNNEKMDKI
+507 EKMDKI

-533 DKYNFDDLVIPIVG
+533 NKYSFYDLVIPIVG

-561 EELLKKDELSFKDF
+561 EDLLKKDDLSFKDF
-575 EYQVVNF
+575 EYQAVNF

-596 NKVTYEIINHDDPD
+596 NVVSYDIIKHDDPD

-615 PYYNVES
+615 PYYNVEP

-654 KISSSGS
+654 KSSSSGS

-669 IKETK
+669 IKESK

>member
-1 MEEENISDKKNQN
+1 MEEENKIEEKNENKK

-19 NLEKFHNTKEEE
+19 NLEKFNNTKEEE

-60 IGMDGKVVWI
+60 IDVNGNVVWL
-70 KESQEDINNKL
+70 KESNEDINNNNIISS
-81 EEEKKESEKNIKED
+81 EKKEGED
-95 LTEEKADEIINSKFS
+95 GKIEELNEEKADEIIKKIFS
-110 QFLDEKEKEELSKL
+110 EFLNEKEREDLNKL
-124 ISNFILK
+124 IVNYIYKQHLINDSIEVNFI
-131 IHQINDCI
+131 
-139 EVTYAEDKDKRKQ
+139 EDKDKRRQ
-152 LHECIRQYFPFLDS
+152 LHESIREHFPFLDS
-166 ETVEYKEKKEKKIK
+166 QTIEDKEIKEKKIK
-180 ISYMKRENMFKR
+180 ITYMTKQNMFKR
-192 RKIFPDKNKNI
+192 RKVFPDKNKNI

-208 LKRNIDTIGAIEYIS
+208 LKRNMDTIGAVEYIS
-223 RLLHRTHKTIKFAG
+223 RLLHRTQKTIKFAG

-248 ISSFNTLP
+248 LSSFNTLP
-256 SEIVSMTKNK
+256 NEIITLTKNK
-266 RWNKNIEISNFSFS
+266 RWNKNLEISNFSFS

-313 ITNSINEKGFINYF
+313 ITKSINEKGFINYF

-341 IGKYV
+341 IGKYI
-346 IKKLWKEAFAK
+346 IKKKWKEAFSR
-357 ILSTDNMF
+357 IISTDNMF

-371 GLSTNDVEK
+371 GLGKDVEK
-380 EIFDLEDKNKQMTII
+380 EIFEIEDKTKQMTII

-409 KLLFNYKKIGKNSY
+409 KLLFNYKKCGKNSY
-423 QSSFN
+423 QSSFK

-444 YIWNMTVSYRIKKY
+444 YIWNMTVSYRISKY

-483 CDIVDEEENENTD
+483 CDIQEDEEKNENNENSE
-496 KKSKK
+496 KKL
-501 NEKNVN
+501 
-507 DKDDNNNEKMDKI
+507 EKMDKI

-533 DKYNFDDLVIPIVG
+533 NKYSFYDLVIPIVG

-561 EELLKKDELSFKDF
+561 EDLLKKDDLSFKDF
-575 EYQVVNF
+575 EYQAVNF

-596 NKVTYEIINHDDPD
+596 NVVSYDIIKHDDPD

-615 PYYNVES
+615 PYYNVEP

-654 KISSSGS
+654 KSSSSGS

-669 IKETK
+669 IKESK

>member
-1 MEEENISDKKNQN
+1 MEEENKIEEKNENKKV
-14 KEKTI
+14 EKTI
-19 NLEKFHNTKEEE
+19 NLEKFNNTKEEE

-60 IGMDGKVVWI
+60 IDVNGNVVWL
-70 KESQEDINNKL
+70 KESNEDINDSNIISS
-81 EEEKKESEKNIKED
+81 EKKEGED
-95 LTEEKADEIINSKFS
+95 GKIEQLNEEKAEEIIKKIFS
-110 QFLDEKEKEELSKL
+110 SFLNEKEREDLNKL
-124 ISNFILK
+124 IVNYIYK
-131 IHQINDCI
+131 QHQINDSI
-139 EVTYAEDKDKRKQ
+139 EVNFIEDKEKRRQ
-152 LHECIRQYFPFLDS
+152 LHENIREHFPFLDS
-166 ETVEYKEKKEKKIK
+166 QTIEDKEIKEKKIK
-180 ISYMKRENMFKR
+180 ITYMTKQNMFKR
-192 RKIFPDKNKNI
+192 RKVFPDKNKNI

-208 LKRNIDTIGAIEYIS
+208 LKRNMDTIGAVEYIS
-223 RLLHRTHKTIKFAG
+223 RLLHRTQKTIKFAG

-248 ISSFNTLP
+248 LSSFNTLP
-256 SEIVSMTKNK
+256 NEIISLTKNK
-266 RWNKNIEISNFSFS
+266 RWNKNLEISNFSFS

-313 ITNSINEKGFINYF
+313 ITKSINEKGFINYF

-341 IGKYV
+341 IGKYI
-346 IKKLWKEAFAK
+346 IKKKWKEAFAK
-357 ILSTDNMF
+357 IISTDNMF

-371 GLSTNDVEK
+371 GLGKDVEK
-380 EIFDLEDKNKQMTII
+380 EIFDIEDKTKQMTII

-409 KLLFNYKKIGKNSY
+409 KLLFNYKKCGKNSY
-423 QSSFN
+423 QSSFK

-444 YIWNMTVSYRIKKY
+444 YIWNMTVSYRISKY

-483 CDIVDEEENENTD
+483 CDIQEEEDKNENSE
-496 KKSKK
+496 KKL
-501 NEKNVN
+501 
-507 DKDDNNNEKMDKI
+507 EKMDKI

-533 DKYNFDDLVIPIVG
+533 NKYSFYDLVIPIVG

-561 EELLKKDELSFKDF
+561 EDLLKKDDLSFKDF
-575 EYQVVNF
+575 EYQAVNF

-596 NKVTYEIINHDDPD
+596 NVVSYDIIKHDDPD

-615 PYYNVES
+615 PYYNVEP

-654 KISSSGS
+654 KSSSSGS

-669 IKETK
+669 IKESK

>member
-1 MEEENISDKKNQN
+1 MEEENKIEEKNENKKV
-14 KEKTI
+14 EKTI
-19 NLEKFHNTKEEE
+19 NLEKFNNTKEEE

-60 IGMDGKVVWI
+60 IDVNGNVVWL
-70 KESQEDINNKL
+70 KESNEDINDSNIISS
-81 EEEKKESEKNIKED
+81 EKKEGED
-95 LTEEKADEIINSKFS
+95 RKIEQLNEEKAEEIIKKIFS
-110 QFLDEKEKEELSKL
+110 SFLNEKEREDLNKL
-124 ISNFILK
+124 IVNYIYK
-131 IHQINDCI
+131 QHQINDSI
-139 EVTYAEDKDKRKQ
+139 EVNFIEDKDKRRQ
-152 LHECIRQYFPFLDS
+152 LHENIREHFPFLDS
-166 ETVEYKEKKEKKIK
+166 QTIEDKEIKEKKIK
-180 ISYMKRENMFKR
+180 ITYMTKQNMFKR
-192 RKIFPDKNKNI
+192 RKVFPDKNKNI

-208 LKRNIDTIGAIEYIS
+208 LKRNMDTIGAVEYIS
-223 RLLHRTHKTIKFAG
+223 RLLHRTQKTIKFAG

-248 ISSFNTLP
+248 LSSFNTLP
-256 SEIVSMTKNK
+256 NEIISLTKNK
-266 RWNKNIEISNFSFS
+266 RWNKNLEISNFSFS

-313 ITNSINEKGFINYF
+313 ITKSINEKGFINYF

-341 IGKYV
+341 IGKYI
-346 IKKLWKEAFAK
+346 IKKKWKEAFAK
-357 ILSTDNMF
+357 IISTDNMF

-371 GLSTNDVEK
+371 GLGKDVEK
-380 EIFDLEDKNKQMTII
+380 EIFDIEDKTKQMTII

-409 KLLFNYKKIGKNSY
+409 KLLFNYKKCGKNSY
-423 QSSFN
+423 QSSFK

-444 YIWNMTVSYRIKKY
+444 YIWNMTVSYRISKY

-483 CDIVDEEENENTD
+483 CDIQEEEDKNENSE
-496 KKSKK
+496 KKL
-501 NEKNVN
+501 
-507 DKDDNNNEKMDKI
+507 EKMDKI

-533 DKYNFDDLVIPIVG
+533 NKYSFYDLVIPIVG

-561 EELLKKDELSFKDF
+561 EDLLKKDDLSFKDF
-575 EYQVVNF
+575 EYQAVNF

-596 NKVTYEIINHDDPD
+596 NVVSYDIIKHDDPD

-615 PYYNVES
+615 PYYNVEP

-654 KISSSGS
+654 KSSSSGS

-669 IKETK
+669 IKESK

>member
-1 MEEENISDKKNQN
+1 MEEENKIEEKNENKKV
-14 KEKTI
+14 EKTI
-19 NLEKFHNTKEEE
+19 NLEKFNNTKEEE

-60 IGMDGKVVWI
+60 IDVNGNVVWL
-70 KESQEDINNKL
+70 KESNEDINDSNIISS
-81 EEEKKESEKNIKED
+81 EKKEGED
-95 LTEEKADEIINSKFS
+95 GKIEQLNEEKAEEIIKKIFS
-110 QFLDEKEKEELSKL
+110 SFLNEKEREDLNKL
-124 ISNFILK
+124 IVNYIYK
-131 IHQINDCI
+131 QHQINDSI
-139 EVTYAEDKDKRKQ
+139 EVNFIEDKEKRRQ
-152 LHECIRQYFPFLDS
+152 LHENIREHFPFLDS
-166 ETVEYKEKKEKKIK
+166 QTIEDKEIKEKKIK
-180 ISYMKRENMFKR
+180 ITYMTKQNMFKR
-192 RKIFPDKNKNI
+192 RKVFPDKNKNI

-208 LKRNIDTIGAIEYIS
+208 LKRNMDTIGAVEYIS
-223 RLLHRTHKTIKFAG
+223 RLLHRTQKTIKFAG

-248 ISSFNTLP
+248 LSSFNTLP
-256 SEIVSMTKNK
+256 NEIISLTKNK
-266 RWNKNIEISNFSFS
+266 RWNKNLEISNFSFS

-313 ITNSINEKGFINYF
+313 ITKSINEKGFINYF

-341 IGKYV
+341 IGKYI
-346 IKKLWKEAFAK
+346 IKKKWKEAFAK
-357 ILSTDNMF
+357 IISTDNMF

-371 GLSTNDVEK
+371 GLGKDVEK
-380 EIFDLEDKNKQMTII
+380 EIFDIEDKTKQMTII

-409 KLLFNYKKIGKNSY
+409 KLLFNYKKCGKNSY
-423 QSSFN
+423 QSSFK

-444 YIWNMTVSYRIKKY
+444 YIWNMTVSYRISKY

-483 CDIVDEEENENTD
+483 CDIQEEEDKNENSE
-496 KKSKK
+496 KKL
-501 NEKNVN
+501 
-507 DKDDNNNEKMDKI
+507 EKMDKI

-533 DKYNFDDLVIPIVG
+533 NKYSFYDLVIPIVG

-561 EELLKKDELSFKDF
+561 EDLLKKDDLSFKDF
-575 EYQVVNF
+575 EYQAVNF

-596 NKVTYEIINHDDPD
+596 NVVSYDIIKHDDPD

-622 HPKVSGD
+622 HPKVSGN

-634 RFVFQLPQSTY
+634 RFIFQLPQSTY

-654 KISSSGS
+654 KSSSSGS

-669 IKETK
+669 IKESK